1 MCKCFRAYVCR
12 FLPLELLFILFYF
25 FLRNY
30 VCCRFRVLCPFS
42 HLPLSLSITVLN
54 HSRNRV
60 KWSWV
65 EIYDIVRKIRD
76 LRLTLI
82 PPLVTSCLHF
92 IKSCIDLE
100 NIFFRSYSP
109 KLTAIITCSCNNIC
123 NAFKLYFLPFNFT
136 FRNNTAII

>member
-12 FLPLELLFILFYF
+12 FLPLDLLFILFYF

-60 KWSWV
+60 K
-65 EIYDIVRKIRD
+65 IYDIVRKIRD

-123 NAFKLYFLPFNFT
+123 NALNYIF
-136 FRNNTAII
+136 FRSTLLFEIILL